1 MSVSIEQVSQA
12 LSIFNITDDVKTKI
26 LAVLNISV
34 GAQSVAA
41 DKPKAKK
48 SNDDKPK
55 TKKVL
60 TEAQLAGLAKGRAK
74 AKESNDA
81 RTACW
86 KIKKAAGMDYKAFL
100 AFWKKLSDDE
110 KKVYS
115 PSSSAEPSD
124 NDDSVVDETSI
135 IEDAEDDE

>member
-1 MSVSIEQVSQA
+1 MSVSIEQVAQA
-12 LSIFNITDDVKTKI
+12 LSIFNISDDVKTKV

-48 SNDDKPK
+48 TDAAKPK
-55 TKKVL
+55 KELSAEQKEALARGRKK
-60 TEAQLAGLAKGRAK
+60 AMPAHA
-74 AKESNDA
+74 A
-81 RTACW
+81 RNACW
-86 KIKKAAGMDYKAFL
+86 KEKKAEGMDYKAFL